1 MITDFTDVSP
11 MYPCREDFLE
21 DDKITNIS
29 YENIDFKNVYF
40 PSNESK
46 IEFSNFYHQ
55 PTAIETF
62 FKFYLES
69 DIAKTVN
76 LEVIIT
82 GGIKIWV
89 NGKVNVLYKPYTR
102 NRGAR
107 KNIQLELEE
116 GLNEV
121 VVYFNDLAERDINYY
136 CELINLD
143 DAPLKCIIP
152 LSCDINELNY
162 IENITTKW
170 YYTFKWCLI

>member
-1 MITDFTDVSP
+1 MESKYVYYVNKGKSINKVIYGDIIKYRYNCVPRAFLITDFTDVSP

-21 DDKITNIS
+21 DDKIINIS

-121 VVYFNDLAERDINYY
+121 IVYFNDLAERDINY
-136 CELINLD
+136 
-143 DAPLKCIIP
+143 
-152 LSCDINELNY
+152 
-162 IENITTKW
+162 
-170 YYTFKWCLI
+170 